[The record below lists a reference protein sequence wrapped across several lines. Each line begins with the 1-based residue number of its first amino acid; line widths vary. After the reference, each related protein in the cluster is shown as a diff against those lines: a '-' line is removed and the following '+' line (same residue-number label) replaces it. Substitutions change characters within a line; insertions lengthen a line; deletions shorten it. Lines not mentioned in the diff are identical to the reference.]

1 MTNKREGNN
10 NDRRSQMRQVKSR
23 QEQMGQ
29 VQWGQSRRDPRG
41 HKKRP
46 EACEGL
52 RSTQGGGSGEGF
64 TWWRDSGER
73 DRRGRRY
80 RCRRAPARTA
90 LEQRQVRRLNR
101 RSRGLRWLR

>member
-1 MTNKREGNN
+1 MTEEAKC
-10 NDRRSQMRQVKSR
+10 DRLNRGKSKWGQVK
-23 QEQMGQ
+23 
-29 VQWGQSRRDPRG
+29 WGQSRRDPRG

-80 RCRRAPARTA
+80 RCRRAPARTVR
-90 LEQRQVRRLNR
+90 ERRQVRRWNR
-101 RSRGLRWLR
+101 RSRSEEHTSELQSPVH